1 MCQLALVHVLASLAV
16 AIPNLDLYKWT
27 IIRPNSLNAQS
38 NVAYYFSNPLFI
50 LRELVLIYIIH
61 IYIYKH
67 HQDEA

>member
-16 AIPNLDLYKWT
+16 AIPNLGLYKWT
-27 IIRPNSLNAQS
+27 IIRPNAQS

-50 LRELVLIYIIH
+50 LRESVLIYIIH